1 MVPFWWIGA
10 TLVIAME
17 TNNSLAGNFSLLCV
31 LETDRERSDDSDQV
45 F

>member
-1 MVPFWWIGA
+1 M
-10 TLVIAME
+10 TLETAME

-31 LETDRERSDDSDQV
+31 LETDRESSDDLDQV